1 MLSKLSA
8 YTKSYDGQTKWMNFL
23 IKDDELYKKHN
34 DIWNK
39 LVIVSKK
46 NLTWSPS
53 KIKKSY
59 KTEIKCYGD
68 DTAGFH
74 ARKLPEVGC
83 NYICW
88 SLILIDAI
96 LKKSEN
102 YYLQVSLREYKDN
115 DKRGLDTLLMT

>member
-8 YTKSYDGQTKWMNFL
+8 CTKSYDGQTKWMNFL

-59 KTEIKCYGD
+59 KTEIKYYGD
-68 DTAGFH
+68 DTTGFH

-115 DKRGLDTLLMT
+115 DKRGLDILLMT